1 MLTPLIRAVPAP
13 SRRSSDTAHAG
24 QATAQQPSHTR
35 ASASPER
42 PRSRKRPL
50 TVPAWGSGAPP
61 ADLAEKLEPRSE
73 EHTSEL
79 QSLIDLVCSLL
90 LDKKT
95 QRWKGFPHGTP
106 HRLGCGLVSQP

>member
-1 MLTPLIRAVPAP
+1 MSGGWGARAGGAAGRAP
-13 SRRSSDTAHAG
+13 SHARAGGRSG
-24 QATAQQPSHTR
+24 
-35 ASASPER
+35 R
-42 PRSRKRPL
+42 PGARNRPL